1 MTKARDELRA
11 ALSHPNVQAFLR
23 VIREGESSQND
34 FAYRMRYG
42 GHGKSPVF
50 FDDLSQHPKVFEPTA
65 RPGLNS
71 SAAGAYQ
78 ATWTTWREEQRK
90 YGWPDFS
97 RASQDEFAVARLI
110 YRSALAAVKAG
121 RFEEACRLCHAEW
134 TSLPG
139 GEEENAAT
147 PRARE
152 TYVRWGGTFAETKP
166 ASGETNPAPDETIR
180 PSVEPALDTPDF
192 NPNSLDTEH
201 YDAPTQAQEVSAM
214 PAPLIPIAVAAA
226 QAFLPRLAELIPALG
241 AALGSGSE
249 VQKRNVA
256 VATLVAKA
264 VQDTVAAPTLQAA
277 METIEQDPQ
286 ALARVREVVNE
297 LVPTLVEAGGGGIKG
312 ARDAAAS
319 QSGDWRKLVF
329 SLPFAGLIAFVPL
342 AWLVVIASVFK
353 SPWLVEM
360 DAQLRGTVIGFVM
373 GTLAGSIVSYI
384 YGSSMTKGPASPSP
398 NNR

>member
-1 MTKARDELRA
+1 MTTREDLRA

-23 VIREGESSQND
+23 AIREGESSQAEI
-34 FAYRMRYG
+34 AYRMRYG
-42 GHGKSPVF
+42 GHGNRPVI

-65 RPGLNS
+65 RSGLNS

-97 RASQDEFAVARLI
+97 PASQDEFAVARLV
-110 YRSALAAVKAG
+110 YRGALEAVEAG
-121 RFEEACRLCHAEW
+121 RFEEACRLCASEW

-147 PRARE
+147 ARARE
-152 TYVRWGGTFAETKP
+152 TYTSWGGKFAQD
-166 ASGETNPAPDETIR
+166 APR
-180 PSVEPALDTPDF
+180 PEEPADALGPDPITF
-192 NPNSLDTEH
+192 NPDSLDTEH
-201 YDAPTQAQEVSAM
+201 YDAPTEAPM

-226 QAFLPRLAELIPALG
+226 QAFLPRLVELIPALG
-241 AALGSGSE
+241 TAFGSGSE

-256 VATLVAKA
+256 AAALVAKA
-264 VQDTVAAPTLQAA
+264 VQDTVAAPNLQTA
-277 METIEQDPQ
+277 MEVIEQDPQ
-286 ALARVREVVNE
+286 ALARVREVVQD
-297 LVPTLVEAGGGGIKG
+297 LIPTLTEAGGGGIKG

-319 QSGDWRKLVF
+319 QSGDWRKLFF
-329 SLPFAGLIAFVPL
+329 SLPFVGLLAFVPL

-353 SPWLVEM
+353 APWLIEM
-360 DAQLRGTVIGFVM
+360 DSQLRGTVIGFVM

-384 YGSSMTKGPASPSP
+384 YGSSMTKGASATTTTT
-398 NNR
+398 R